1 MLFGIEQAARRRRM
15 KLNPQLIIGLVLT
28 LLSAYYWGAIGK
40 VVPLSS
46 VPVVYQYTFRLYPYF
61 DYFIT
66 VAGMF
71 LLYWGLRKLRR

>member
-1 MLFGIEQAARRRRM
+1 M
-15 KLNPQLIIGLVLT
+15 KLNAQLIIGLILT

-46 VPVVYQYTFRLYPYF
+46 VPVFYQYTFRLYPYL

-66 VAGMF
+66 VVGMF
-71 LLYWGLRKLRR
+71 LFYRGLRKLRERSLVNR